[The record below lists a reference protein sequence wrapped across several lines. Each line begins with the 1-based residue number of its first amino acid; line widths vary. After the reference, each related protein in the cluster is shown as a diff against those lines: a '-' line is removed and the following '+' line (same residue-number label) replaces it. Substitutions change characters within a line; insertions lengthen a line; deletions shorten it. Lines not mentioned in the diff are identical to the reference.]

1 MAKISKIK
9 ESVETYLRAEERFRE
24 RSNKDKGI
32 VNLLLRKYGALQ
44 LLVRRNEIDQ
54 PMLVKMIQ
62 DASSMDRAWRKC
74 LEDDETLRGT
84 DYGDKDRLEDE
95 VQMDLGYTPGYESDI
110 KKLETL

>member
-9 ESVETYLRAEERFRE
+9 ESVETYLRTEERFRE

-74 LEDDETLRGT
+74 LEDDATLRGT
-84 DYGDKDRLEDE
+84 DYAEKDRLEQE
-95 VQMDLGYTPGYESDI
+95 TQIDLGYGI
-110 KKLETL
+110 